1 MPATVPTSVPRLSAS
16 ALHQLIAPYAV
27 DRDKYPLIVIG
38 IRGYY
43 LNTQGAQGQND
54 RGIYDDAIFIDSPNA
69 TVSFNGNTDP
79 SVFRSGSGTGE
90 GKGMARLKAGLY
102 TAHAFGYHR
111 GKYLALTQT
120 MGQVTVIRDGAPD
133 YEDTGYFGINIHK
146 GSYNTT
152 SSLGCQ
158 TIYPSQWDSFINLAK
173 DQAVRIFGNKWNK
186 VAIPYILLE
195 NTGQI

>member
-1 MPATVPTSVPRLSAS
+1 MESPVNAISFSVLAPLFSVLRVLLTAQLSALLQS
-16 ALHQLIAPYAV
+16 LI
-27 DRDKYPLIVIG
+27 
-38 IRGYY
+38 
-43 LNTQGAQGQND
+43 
-54 RGIYDDAIFIDSPNA
+54 
-69 TVSFNGNTDP
+69 
-79 SVFRSGSGTGE
+79 
-90 GKGMARLKAGLY
+90 
-102 TAHAFGYHR
+102 
-111 GKYLALTQT
+111 
-120 MGQVTVIRDGAPD
+120 IRDGAPD